1 MGKTN
6 NLRSHGGIQYYDLTR
21 NYKQF
26 DINNTQSTVHDSS
39 PAEDIGDGQDRKKA
53 PVCLEKLKLQPLK
66 GLQLWND
73 VVRFSVKKFL
83 SGGNMNDNFNE
94 S

>member
-1 MGKTN
+1 MTW
-6 NLRSHGGIQYYDLTR
+6 TR

-26 DINNTQSTVHDSS
+26 DINNTQSTIHDSS

-53 PVCLEKLKLQPLK
+53 PMCLERFKLQPLK

-73 VVRFSVKKFL
+73 VVRFLFKKFL
-83 SGGNMNDNFNE
+83 SGGSMNDNFNE
-94 S
+94 SWLRSGEERGV